1 MKSILKNLI
10 LGVLKTFNLTI
21 VKKTSLVDFYLHE
34 YKSYKEYEDIQI
46 FHNKRKIKSVF
57 ADKKTLKRVNDILIE
72 EFPNNKKIKGICH
85 GSRNGFEQNLL
96 NSLNNKLDVFGT
108 DISETAENFKNSIQY
123 DFNKNNK
130 SWISNFHFIYSN
142 SLDQSC
148 MPKTALK
155 TWLSQLKPE
164 GILILEHTEDHGPN
178 SAGEMDPFG
187 VRPTVLPYVLTMW
200 FGSQISIEHSVR
212 KKSNADLN
220 AWLFVIR
227 KNVKSVNILK

>member
-1 MKSILKNLI
+1 
-10 LGVLKTFNLTI
+10 
-21 VKKTSLVDFYLHE
+21 
-34 YKSYKEYEDIQI
+34 
-46 FHNKRKIKSVF
+46 
-57 ADKKTLKRVNDILIE
+57 
-72 EFPNNKKIKGICH
+72 
-85 GSRNGFEQNLL
+85 
-96 NSLNNKLDVFGT
+96 
-108 DISETAENFKNSIQY
+108 
-123 DFNKNNK
+123 
-130 SWISNFHFIYSN
+130 
-142 SLDQSC
+142 

-212 KKSNADLN
+212 KKSNTDLN